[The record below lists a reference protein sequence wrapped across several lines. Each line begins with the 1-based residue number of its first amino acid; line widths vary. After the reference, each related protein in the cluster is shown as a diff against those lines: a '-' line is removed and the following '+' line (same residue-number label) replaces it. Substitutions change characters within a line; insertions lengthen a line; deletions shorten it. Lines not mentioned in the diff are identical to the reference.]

1 MNRTLTPVAT
11 AAHYDAF
18 YASLP
23 DTTRADV
30 DHIVEIHK
38 AHGRTAAEHAYSKL
52 ILRRELKTWEAVAIG
67 SVIKS
72 RMAPTT
78 QHNRRMT

>member
-1 MNRTLTPVAT
+1 MKQALTPAAT
-11 AAHYDAF
+11 ATHYDAF

-23 DTTRADV
+23 EAARADV

-38 AHGRTAAEHAYSKL
+38 AHGRSVAEHAYSKL
-52 ILRRELKTWEAVAIG
+52 ILRRELKTWEAMALG

-72 RMAPTT
+72 RIAPTT
-78 QHNRRMT
+78 HHKTF